1 MDQNNDDGSAATMP
15 DAVPSSGSAEDR
27 TSNQPPDTADE
38 SNKELMDFF
47 QRRGAR
53 NIAKLDARQNDRE
66 KHDVDMLSDRDLERL
81 TISLKS
87 DDEDDQRIV
96 AKATEQQHE
105 RFKQYKHH
113 GFVKRWQPS
122 SPNAPLDDEWFI
134 SDPEVL
140 PDDDPGYLCDMCR
153 HLDFEALFTKRGIAG
168 NNVPSLPTQIKAYG
182 IWRILQ
188 EDGNNCAMCGLL
200 RRKII
205 EGGRLSQI
213 SGDDIE
219 DGQFYIN
226 VLDQG
231 PEYALRLEI
240 ELEVEGR
247 TVERIV
253 VQRVEEQPQQPLAG
267 RFVHQDQANM
277 DLLRQWLQTCDDTH
291 VSSDKG
297 LELEMASLRVID
309 TEELRI
315 CEVETPCRYACLSY
329 VWGKGSQ
336 TQFTTATRDSLE
348 LPNGLQLVDLP
359 QTIRDAIKVTT
370 EAGLRYLWVDALCI
384 LQDDPEDKAKIIS
397 KMGPIYGGS
406 SLTIVASAN
415 ADPHEGLPGMGTT
428 HRPVTQEV
436 ARIQG
441 MTLAVT
447 LHDPRQ
453 SMPDIDSSVWSS
465 RAWTF
470 QERALSPRSVYF
482 TSSQM
487 VFKCVHSA
495 VMFEETVP
503 VPSEEF
509 RHQAI
514 EDQAESDMMA
524 LLWKHPS
531 LSRFEHKGFSGRD
544 QDSTIMLSGD
554 IDIEAFMRMS
564 LKERR
569 KIAPVFDIT
578 VDAPRDFMGSVA
590 DTEGLTPWDLY
601 RRAVDDYTKRKLTW
615 ESDAVDA
622 FAGVEHIVRQGMN
635 TKFWF
640 GLPSF
645 AFEQA
650 LLWQAREPLER
661 RIQDNEAIFPSWS
674 WAAWRGQVFYRG
686 RGWKNSVLWDPV
698 SVTRWYVR
706 EEPQWFIDNFKA
718 EEERTDEEVQAFT
731 EEVSKARLLLREL
744 RFFSLRH
751 LDNEGKDGWVVK
763 HDEAYNRHIYSH
775 DAYPGVK
782 FNYPVDL
789 PGQTI
794 PDRPDMNGVL
804 VFNAHVVP
812 IVPCDMEKTTFK
824 MKVEDRFLQLGIN
837 DESRSANYRPGW
849 QRIVYH
855 QGYRAGFLTLN
866 NAESLPAEDDGYEY
880 HLAAISRGSL
890 PHVPPPPAGWDQ
902 YWRMEPRE
910 IQYHLFHEQWT
921 QGPSKYNVPS
931 EEAEPWTRPQNE
943 DGDPHWDNGRFNGIA
958 VFDVYDV
965 LLLITRNGLSR
976 RMGAGKI
983 SYCAFSAAQPEEMLV
998 KLA

>member
-1 MDQNNDDGSAATMP
+1 MDRYNDIGPAATMP
-15 DAVPSSGSAEDR
+15 DVVASSDSAEDR
-27 TSNQPPDTADE
+27 TSNQPPDTADG

-53 NIAKLDARQNDRE
+53 NIAKLDARQNDKE

-87 DDEDDQRIV
+87 DDEDDKRIV
-96 AKATEQQHE
+96 AKATEQQRE

-113 GFVKRWQPS
+113 GFVKKWQPS

-140 PDDDPGYLCDMCR
+140 PGDDPGYLCDMCR
-153 HLDFEALFTKRGIAG
+153 HLDFEALFTKRGIPG

-205 EGGRLSQI
+205 EGGRLSKI
-213 SGDDIE
+213 SSDDIE

-253 VQRVEEQPQQPLAG
+253 VQRIEEQSQKPLAG
-267 RFVHQDQANM
+267 RIVHQDRADM
-277 DLLRQWLQTCDDTH
+277 DPLRQWLQTCDDTH
-291 VSSDKG
+291 ASSDKG

-309 TEELRI
+309 TQELRV

-336 TQFTTATRDSLE
+336 TQYTTTTRDSLE
-348 LPNGLQLVDLP
+348 SPNGLQLVDLP

-370 EAGLRYLWVDALCI
+370 EAGIRYLWVDALCI

-428 HRPVTQEV
+428 HRPVAQDV
-436 ARIQG
+436 ASIQG
-441 MTLAVT
+441 MTLAVA

-453 SMPDIDSSVWSS
+453 SMPDIDNSVWSS

-470 QERALSPRSVYF
+470 QERALSARSVYF
-482 TSSQM
+482 TRSQM

-503 VPSEEF
+503 VPSPEF

-514 EDQAESDMMA
+514 EDQTESDTMA

-554 IDIEAFMRMS
+554 IDVEAFMRMS
-564 LKERR
+564 IKERR

-590 DTEGLTPWDLY
+590 DTDGLTPWDLY

-751 LDNEGKDGWVVK
+751 LDNEGKYGWVVK

-921 QGPSKYNVPS
+921 QGPSKYNVPN

>member
-1 MDQNNDDGSAATMP
+1 MDRNNDDQPAGPMS
-15 DAVPSSGSAEDR
+15 DAVTSSDSAEDR

-53 NIAKLDARQNDRE
+53 SIAKLEARRNERE
-66 KHDVDMLSDRDLERL
+66 KHDVDILSDRDLERL

-87 DDEDDQRIV
+87 DDEDDQRVV
-96 AKATEQQHE
+96 AKATEQQRE

-113 GFVKRWQPS
+113 GFVKKWQPS

-134 SDPEVL
+134 SNPEIL
-140 PDDDPGYLCDMCR
+140 PEDDPGYLCDMCR
-153 HLDFEALFTKRGIAG
+153 HLDFEALFTKRGIPG

-182 IWRILQ
+182 IWKIMQ

-213 SGDDIE
+213 PHDDIE

-231 PEYALRLEI
+231 PEYALGLEI
-240 ELEVEGR
+240 ELEVESR
-247 TVERIV
+247 TIERIV
-253 VQRVEEQPQQPLAG
+253 VQRIEEQPQQPLAG
-267 RFVHQDQANM
+267 RFVHQDRADM

-291 VSSDKG
+291 PSFDKG
-297 LELEMASLRVID
+297 LELEMTSLRVID
-309 TEELRI
+309 TEELRV
-315 CEVETPCRYACLSY
+315 CDVETPCRYACLSY

-336 TQFTTATRDSLE
+336 TQYTTATRDSLE
-348 LPNGLQLVDLP
+348 SPNGLKKVDLP
-359 QTIRDAIKVTT
+359 QTISDAIKVTT

-397 KMGPIYGGS
+397 KMGPIYGGA

-415 ADPHEGLPGMGTT
+415 ADPHEGLPGVGTT
-428 HRPVTQEV
+428 HRPVAQDV

-441 MTLAVT
+441 MTLAVA

-453 SMPDIDSSVWSS
+453 SVPDIDSSVWSS

-470 QERALSPRSVYF
+470 QERALSARSVYF
-482 TSSQM
+482 TRSQM
-487 VFKCVHSA
+487 VFKCAHSA

-503 VPSEEF
+503 VSSPEF

-578 VDAPRDFMGSVA
+578 VDAPRDFMSSLA
-590 DTEGLTPWDLY
+590 DTDGLTPWDLY

-622 FAGVEHIVRQGMN
+622 FAGVEHIVRQGTN

-661 RIQDNEAIFPSWS
+661 RIQDNETIFPSWS

-706 EEPQWFIDNFKA
+706 EQPQWFIDNFKA
-718 EEERTDEEVQAFT
+718 EQERTDEEIQDFT
-731 EEVSKARLLLREL
+731 EKVRKAPLLLREL

-751 LDNEGKDGWVVK
+751 LDNEGKDGWAVK

-794 PDRPDMNGVL
+794 HDRPDMNGVL
-804 VFNAHVVP
+804 VLNVHAVP
-812 IVPCDMEKTTFK
+812 IIPCDMEKSTFK

-866 NAESLPAEDDGYEY
+866 NEESLPAENDGCEY

-921 QGPSKYNVPS
+921 QGPSKLNVPN
-931 EEAEPWTRPQNE
+931 EAAEPWPRPQNE

-965 LLLITRNGLSR
+965 LLLMTRNGLSR